1 MPESGIAPQART
13 TASRSGFAERLVQ
26 LRPVPFRLEE
36 NFRPPRWLRNRHV
49 QSMLAST
56 GARRGSILRRSSGIV
71 AAQREIVLDCG
82 DGVRLQCFISR
93 PEKGTGRPAVIL
105 HGWEGSAESL
115 YILSL
120 SQQLFERGF
129 DVVRLNL
136 RDHGE
141 THHLNRDLFH
151 SCRLSDV
158 VGALRAIQE
167 LFSGRPLSLAGFSLG
182 GNFLLRAAAVA
193 ADAGLNLARVVA
205 VSPVLDPAETLVA
218 LEQSFP
224 GYQRYFVRK
233 WMRSLVKKQA
243 IWPQHYD
250 FKALGRMADLRRMT
264 AELVRQFTDF
274 RSLEDYLSGYS
285 IVGSRLEHLKVPAR
299 IITSLDDPIIP
310 AHSLQ
315 RLARAASLQLTVT
328 RHGGHCGFLERLSGP
343 SWVERRIVEDFE
355 SVPIAPERE
364 PQASSATTVVR

>member
-1 MPESGIAPQART
+1 MEPRRQRQQSPGDPGSLSHPLFCSVLFRPEED
-13 TASRSGFAERLVQ
+13 FK
-26 LRPVPFRLEE
+26 
-36 NFRPPRWLRNRHV
+36 PPRWLRNRHV

-56 GARRGSILRRSSGIV
+56 GARRRSIERRAAALV
-71 AAQREIVLDCG
+71 AAQQEIVLDCG
-82 DGVRLQCFISR
+82 DGVRLQCFRSS
-93 PEKGTGRPAVIL
+93 PPSSNGSPAVIL
-105 HGWEGSAESL
+105 HGWEGSAQSI

-129 DVVRLNL
+129 EVVRLNL

-151 SCRLSDV
+151 SCRLADV
-158 VGALRAIQE
+158 VGALRAIQT
-167 LFSGRPLSLAGFSLG
+167 LFPGKPLNLAGFSLG

-193 ADAGLNLARVVA
+193 PEAQLDIARVVA

-218 LEQSFP
+218 LERSFP
-224 GYQRYFVRK
+224 GYQLYFIRK

-243 IWPQHYD
+243 RWPQHYD
-250 FKALGRMADLRRMT
+250 FAELGRMSDLRRMT
-264 AELVRQFTDF
+264 AELVRQFTEF
-274 RSLEDYLSGYS
+274 PSLDDYLEGYS
-285 IVGSRLEHLKVPAR
+285 IVGNRLAPLSVPAR
-299 IITSLDDPIIP
+299 IFTSLDDPIIP

-343 SWVERRIVEDFE
+343 SWVERKIVAEFE
-355 SVPIAPERE
+355 SGLRSRPRE
-364 PQASSATTVVR
+364 PASLHTSAGHSA